1 MIQTSALK
9 GEREYMREKNPIEP
23 LLVQVAELLKKIQ
36 EHQGPISE
44 NVTPR
49 VLEEIERLENAVA
62 LFEEANRNTLQEAGI
77 DMEALRMQ
85 ASRSTAISPK
95 DKQVL
100 QRAREIEKEAKN
112 LQFAFSKVIQRGKQV
127 SAPLQDP
134 LKQQIKERRKR
145 FKPLGGNKNWIP
157 L

>member
-1 MIQTSALK
+1 MK
-9 GEREYMREKNPIEP
+9 EKNPIEP
-23 LLVQVAELLKKIQ
+23 LLAQVADLIKRIQ
-36 EHQGPISE
+36 EHQGPISD
-44 NVTPR
+44 NITPR

-62 LFEEANRNTLQEAGI
+62 LFEEVNQKTLQEADI
-77 DMEALRMQ
+77 DIEALRMN
-85 ASRSTAISPK
+85 ASRSAVLSDK

-100 QRAREIEKEAKN
+100 QRAREIEKDAKS
-112 LQFAFSKVIQRGKQV
+112 LQFAFSKVIERGKKA
-127 SAPLQDP
+127 APVQDP

>member
-1 MIQTSALK
+1 MQ
-9 GEREYMREKNPIEP
+9 EKNPIEP
-23 LLVQVAELLKKIQ
+23 LLAQVADLIKMIQ
-36 EHQGPISE
+36 EHQGPISDKI
-44 NVTPR
+44 TPR

-62 LFEEANRNTLQEAGI
+62 LFEEVNQKTLQEANI
-77 DMEALRMQ
+77 DIEELRMN
-85 ASRSTAISPK
+85 ASRSTALSSK

-100 QRAREIEKEAKN
+100 QRAREIEKDAKN
-112 LQFAFSKVIQRGKQV
+112 LQFAFSKVIERGKKAAA
-127 SAPLQDP
+127 SIQDP